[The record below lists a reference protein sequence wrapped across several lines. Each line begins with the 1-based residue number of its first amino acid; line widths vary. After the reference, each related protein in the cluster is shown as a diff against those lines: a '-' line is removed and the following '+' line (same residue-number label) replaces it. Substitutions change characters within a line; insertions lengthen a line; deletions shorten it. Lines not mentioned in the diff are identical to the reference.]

1 MSLNI
6 RIVIPSTVKTLE
18 ADLKAIQVTLA
29 KFPDLQGIVSAAP
42 APIRA
47 AMPVKANL
55 MRSSE
60 ENQLREQYR
69 AKHPLGKGFRMTH
82 FLTHKYKGN
91 ALEALRGWK
100 AGAWTLQQAGEGEGD
115 SQAGGNDVGDDASE
129 Y

>member
-18 ADLKAIQVTLA
+18 ADLKAIQSTLA
-29 KFPDLQGIVSAAP
+29 KFPELQASVSASPAVMHAP
-42 APIRA
+42 AP
-47 AMPVKANL
+47 
-55 MRSSE
+55 RSLNPMQSPE
-60 ENQLREQYR
+60 ENKLRDDYR

-91 ALEALRGWK
+91 ALRALQGWK
-100 AGAWTLQQAGEGEGD
+100 AGEWTLSQGGTGEAGE
-115 SQAGGNDVGDDASE
+115 SQAGSDETEEGSE